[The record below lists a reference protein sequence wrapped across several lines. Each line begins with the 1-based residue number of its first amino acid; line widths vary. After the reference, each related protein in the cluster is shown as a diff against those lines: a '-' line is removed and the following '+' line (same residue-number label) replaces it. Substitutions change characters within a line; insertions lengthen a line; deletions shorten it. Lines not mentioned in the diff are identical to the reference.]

1 MFQLNS
7 DSMPCP
13 ETDAWLLGT
22 STVRRFFPER
32 FDGGTCHAAYP
43 DQLHTFV
50 GDCGSPRQ
58 MVALVPEG
66 DVKFT
71 ANSLCGENLI
81 AVLGERASADY
92 LEFLEDME
100 ISYVFAGSD
109 GMDIGRA
116 LATLHRD
123 FGIRCLSRPRTSDL
137 LRGRAD
143 PDCADMLI
151 AIRQNV

>member
-1 MFQLNS
+1 
-7 DSMPCP
+7 
-13 ETDAWLLGT
+13 
-22 STVRRFFPER
+22 
-32 FDGGTCHAAYP
+32 
-43 DQLHTFV
+43 
-50 GDCGSPRQ
+50 

-81 AVLGERASADY
+81 AVLGERVSADY

-109 GMDIGRA
+109 
-116 LATLHRD
+116 
-123 FGIRCLSRPRTSDL
+123 GIRCLSRPRTSDL